1 MKRKFRI
8 IVSVLSVVVVLCVS
22 VSLIS
27 KTMRFNAA
35 EKEQQETVPAIVS
48 IESTT
53 TPETLEQEYAQTT
66 IKQSVTTTEITST
79 AVISTVST
87 SISQETTPQATS
99 TQKSI
104 VETIIEATKESVE
117 ETREKIVEDTTEKTT
132 ATSRTTQ
139 ITKTETT
146 TTTTTTTMQTTV
158 TTTTT
163 VTTAISTT
171 LTTIVENMPNAIL
184 FPHLGYPTEIAILPA
199 IQKNIDYNDIVL
211 DDGTLFSTPTNRFFF
226 GHMYYSFSSLRKIKT
241 GQKIT
246 VWTDSVPKTYTVMLS
261 AEGYMNDTQTDI
273 IIDNCEMFPE
283 GSSMLYSSTGYD
295 TIRLIT
301 CTSVFNTKGRWLVIA
316 CDLDN
321 PM

>member
-8 IVSVLSVVVVLCVS
+8 IVSVLSVLVVLCVS

-35 EKEQQETVPAIVS
+35 EKEQQLTVPAIVS
-48 IESTT
+48 IESTM

-66 IKQSVTTTEITST
+66 IKQSVTTTETTST
-79 AVISTVST
+79 AAISTVST
-87 SISQETTPQATS
+87 SISQETTLQATS

-117 ETREKIVEDTTEKTT
+117 ETIEKIVEDTTEKTT

-139 ITKTETT
+139 ITKNE
-146 TTTTTTTMQTTV
+146 TTTTTTMQTTV

-246 VWTDSVPKTYTVMLS
+246 VWTDSVPRTYTVMLS

-301 CTSVFNTKGRWLVIA
+301 CTSVFNTNGRWLVIA

-321 PM
+321 PI

>member
-27 KTMRFNAA
+27 KTMWFNAA
-35 EKEQQETVPAIVS
+35 EKEQQLTVPEIVL

-53 TPETLEQEYAQTT
+53 TPETLAQEYAQTI

-146 TTTTTTTMQTTV
+146 TTTTMQTTV

-184 FPHLGYPTEIAILPA
+184 FPYLGYPTEIAILPA

-301 CTSVFNTKGRWLVIA
+301 CTSVFNTNGRWLVIA